1 MEMSTNVCLV
11 TGGTSGVGKSIA
23 KELARSGATV
33 ILVSHDAA
41 RGAAAAEEL
50 RAHSG
55 HDRIESITADL
66 SSMESVRALADS
78 VRKKHDALHVVSN
91 NAALLT
97 MTRRV
102 TPEGVEAIFA
112 ANYLG
117 HFLLASLLMDMLK
130 ASAPA
135 RVLTVSGTPGG
146 IARVRPRF
154 DDPAGERGWS
164 PLNATL
170 KAALAKVLFSLELA
184 RRLEGS
190 GVTSNTFHPGL
201 VRSSLASHLPW
212 YLRIPA
218 SLASIF
224 FSAES
229 ATGCYLALS
238 PEVEGVTGS
247 FFSGRKAVPFTP
259 PYDTRE
265 AAQALWESSARLCGL
280 R

>member
-1 MEMSTNVCLV
+1 V
-11 TGGTSGVGKSIA
+11 TGSTSGVGKSIA
-23 KELARSGATV
+23 KGLARSGATV

-41 RGAAAAEEL
+41 RGAAAVEEL
-50 RAHSG
+50 RAHAG

-66 SSMESVRALADS
+66 SSMESVRALAES
-78 VRKKHDALHVVSN
+78 VRKKHDALHVLSN

-102 TPEGVEAIFA
+102 TPEGVETIFA
-112 ANYLG
+112 TNYLG
-117 HFLLASLLMDMLK
+117 HFFLANQLMDMLK

-135 RVLTVSGTPGG
+135 RVLTVSGQPGG
-146 IARVRPRF
+146 IARIRPRF
-154 DDPAGERGWS
+154 DDPAGERRWS

-170 KAALAKVLFSLELA
+170 KAALAKVLFSMELA

-201 VRSSLASHLPW
+201 VRSGLASHLPW
-212 YLRIPA
+212 YLRIPV

-229 ATGCYLALS
+229 ATGCFLAIS
-238 PEVEGVTGS
+238 PDVEGVTGG

-259 PYDTRE
+259 PYDARE
-265 AAQALWESSARLCGL
+265 AALALWESSARLCGL
-280 R
+280 P